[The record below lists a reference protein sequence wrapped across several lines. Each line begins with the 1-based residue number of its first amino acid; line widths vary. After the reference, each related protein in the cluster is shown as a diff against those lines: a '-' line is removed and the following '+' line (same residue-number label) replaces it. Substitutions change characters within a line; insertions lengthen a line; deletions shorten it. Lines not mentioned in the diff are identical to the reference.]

1 MTSHHN
7 SLVPSAGRRLAGAEQ
22 PGGRRGLIAGPA
34 DAAALVVLHR
44 QLHAA
49 GVHLLTGGA
58 DDATRWIIDIL
69 DTATP
74 LVPVLTRISPAVR
87 DTLGNLHT
95 HTRLSVLCSELTEAH
110 RLLGHALRD
119 RDIDPGRP
127 DTPVGDVL
135 RDAFPTTP

>member
-7 SLVPSAGRRLAGAEQ
+7 SLVPSAARRLAGTEQ
-22 PGGRRGLIAGPA
+22 PGSRGLVADPA

-49 GVHLLTGGA
+49 GVQLLTGGA

-74 LVPVLTRISPAVR
+74 LVPVLTRMSPAVR

-95 HTRLSVLCSELTEAH
+95 HARLSVLCSELTEAH

-119 RDIDPGRP
+119 HHIDPGRP
-127 DTPVGDVL
+127 DTSVGDVL